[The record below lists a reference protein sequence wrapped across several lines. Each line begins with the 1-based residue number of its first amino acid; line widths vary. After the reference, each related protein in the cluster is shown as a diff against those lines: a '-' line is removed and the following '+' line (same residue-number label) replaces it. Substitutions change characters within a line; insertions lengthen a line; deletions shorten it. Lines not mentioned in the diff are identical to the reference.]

1 MNVLWSDESLSDMER
16 IYEFHAQFSV
26 PVAMR
31 VMSMI
36 RRATNLP
43 VVFPQAGRSCVAYN
57 PRDVRDLVVGDYQL
71 RYEVDGKTIGV
82 VRVWHCKEDR

>member
-1 MNVLWSDESLSDMER
+1 MTVLWSEESLADMER
-16 IYEFHAQFSV
+16 IFEFHAKFSI

-43 VVFPQAGRSCVAYN
+43 TVFPQAGRSCIQYN

-71 RYEVDGKTIGV
+71 RYEVAGKAIRV
-82 VRVWHCKEDR
+82 VRVWHCKEER